1 MNNNS
6 LDTTEIGKRIK
17 ELRRAR
23 GLDQLQASQI
33 IGVSRSQWSNL
44 ENGKRNLNIQQI
56 KTIADYF
63 GVTLSTL
70 GVDTDA
76 VETVEILERAR
87 LIFENNDIP
96 FEEKQEL
103 QEQIMR
109 MFIKAK
115 DELQK
120 DIWLIFF

>member
-1 MNNNS
+1 MNNKS

-17 ELRRAR
+17 ELRKAR
-23 GLDQLQASQI
+23 GLDQLQASKI
-33 IGVSRSQWSNL
+33 IDVSRSQWSNL

-70 GVDTDA
+70 GVDSEA
-76 VETVEILERAR
+76 IETVELLERAR
-87 LIFENNDIP
+87 LIFENKDIP

-115 DELQK
+115 DDLTDK
-120 DIWLIFF
+120 NI

>member
-17 ELRRAR
+17 ELRKAR

-96 FEEKQEL
+96 FEDKQEL

-120 DIWLIFF
+120 DIWFIFL

>member
-1 MNNNS
+1 MNNKS

-17 ELRRAR
+17 ELRKAR
-23 GLDQLQASQI
+23 GLDQLQASKI
-33 IGVSRSQWSNL
+33 IDVSRSQWSNL

-70 GVDTDA
+70 GVDSEA

-120 DIWLIFF
+120 DIWFIFL

>member
-1 MNNNS
+1 MNNKS

-17 ELRRAR
+17 ELRKAR

>member
-17 ELRRAR
+17 ELRKAR

-76 VETVEILERAR
+76 IETVEILERAR

-96 FEEKQEL
+96 FKEKQEL

>member
-63 GVTLSTL
+63 GVTACSSMVLIVLNQSNVCYYTNKKR
-70 GVDTDA
+70 
-76 VETVEILERAR
+76 TV
-87 LIFENNDIP
+87 
-96 FEEKQEL
+96 
-103 QEQIMR
+103 
-109 MFIKAK
+109 
-115 DELQK
+115 
-120 DIWLIFF
+120 

>member
-63 GVTLSTL
+63 NVTLSTL

-76 VETVEILERAR
+76 IETVEILERAR

-120 DIWLIFF
+120 DIWFIFL

>member
-17 ELRRAR
+17 ELRKAR

-70 GVDTDA
+70 GVDSEA

-96 FEEKQEL
+96 FEDKQEL

>member
-1 MNNNS
+1 MNNKS

-17 ELRRAR
+17 ELRKAR

-56 KTIADYF
+56 KTVADYF

-96 FEEKQEL
+96 FEDKQEL

-115 DELQK
+115 DELADK
-120 DIWLIFF
+120 NI

>member
-63 GVTLSTL
+63 NVTLSTL

-76 VETVEILERAR
+76 IETVEILERAR

-120 DIWLIFF
+120 DI